1 MIDEW
6 VHIYPQVIDINK
18 LFMHIKNS
26 YEGGYNEN
34 LSLGPSFLQ
43 SLIIIIPKAT
53 TISFKVLRIPHNIVK
68 DPLIWFEF
76 ILKKGSFGA
85 CLNHF

>member
-1 MIDEW
+1 MGT
-6 VHIYPQVIDINK
+6 HISPSHRYQQAIYAYKKTVTK
-18 LFMHIKNS
+18 
-26 YEGGYNEN
+26 EN
-34 LSLGPSFLQ
+34 ITGTFHWGRVFCNPLSLSF
-43 SLIIIIPKAT
+43 PKPRRYR
-53 TISFKVLRIPHNIVK
+53 IKVLRIPHDIVK